1 VANLLAFSIGGI
13 TMGVLFALAASGLVL
28 TYTTS
33 GIFNFAH
40 GALAMLSA
48 FAFYQMTQVWMWPT
62 WVAFTAVGFI
72 LAPLFQVGVYYVI
85 MKRLHGTSEVTKIVV
100 SIAVMLALFGLAQWG
115 WPSNGNL
122 YSIPLFFGNTGEWTI
137 HVGGQ
142 DVYFQ
147 YFQAFAVAT
156 AIVLG
161 VALNFLFKRAR
172 LGIAMRAVVDNPD
185 LVRLNGGVP
194 DRIAALSWAIGGSM
208 AAIAGILIAQ
218 VQGST
223 DATSLTILLISS
235 AITAAMIGRLRS
247 IPVTIFGGILIGLEI
262 SYFNGYAPQT
272 WGSWSPAFGVSI
284 PVISLFVVLLVL
296 PQDRLRG
303 ATLSRLRERFEVPTM
318 KVSWIAAAVLAIF
331 VLMLGQIMAATD
343 AATLA
348 GGLALSIVA
357 LSLTLLTGYAG
368 EINLAPISFAGIG
381 AIIAYHHG
389 VIGSILS
396 QRTSTWGILLAIVGT
411 AIIGGFVALPAL
423 RLRGLHL
430 ALATMAFGI
439 FMSDFLL
446 SFTGVVTVP
455 LIHVQLGFVEGAM
468 TVPPVDLF
476 GLSLATPKAQLI
488 ANTVIFCLLGVGM
501 IALRRSSYG
510 RKLVA
515 MKDSPAAAATLG
527 QNLLGLKVSAFMIS
541 SGIAALGGVLYCI
554 SLGSA
559 QSASFDIL
567 LSFALVMGTV
577 VGGIGSVSGALLG
590 GVALGVGLQAI
601 QHTFFNLATAHNDFG
616 QILSWATAWH
626 LAALMPATIGITL
639 GGNPSG
645 SVSNIVQSY
654 RPVVQNRLVLIGTL
668 LALGVTYGL
677 TLAHVWGNWWF
688 VFCFG
693 CIGII
698 APAVAKQLATPAS
711 AGESSPVEDLPH
723 LIRA

>member
-1 VANLLAFSIGGI
+1 VANFLAFSIGGI

-645 SVSNIVQSY
+645 SVANIVQSY
-654 RPVVQNRLVLIGTL
+654 RPVVENRLVLIGTL

-698 APAVAKQLATPAS
+698 APAVAKQTAAAVSTQGPAS
-711 AGESSPVEDLPH
+711 SEDLVG
-723 LIRA
+723 LVRA

>member
-1 VANLLAFSIGGI
+1 MANFLAFSIGGI

-48 FAFYQMTQVWMWPT
+48 FVFYQMTQVWLWPT
-62 WVAFTAVGFI
+62 WVAFVVAGFI
-72 LAPLFQVGVYYVI
+72 FAPLFQVGVYYVI

-115 WPSNGNL
+115 WPSDGNL
-122 YSIPLFFGNTGEWTI
+122 YAIPLFFGNTGEWTI
-137 HVGGQ
+137 HIGAQ
-142 DVYFQ
+142 EVYFQ
-147 YFQAFAVAT
+147 YFQAFAIAT
-156 AIVLG
+156 AVVLG

-208 AAIAGILIAQ
+208 AAIAGVLIAQ

-262 SYFNGYAPQT
+262 SYFNGYAPQA
-272 WGSWSPAFGVSI
+272 WGTWSPAFGVSI

-318 KVSWIAAAVLAIF
+318 KVSWIAAAALAIF

-343 AATLA
+343 SETLA

-476 GLSLATPKAQLI
+476 GLSLATPKTQLI

-541 SGIAALGGVLYCI
+541 SGIAALGGILYCI

-616 QILSWATAWH
+616 QFFSWATAWH

-645 SVSNIVQSY
+645 SVANIVQSY
-654 RPVVQNRLVLIGTL
+654 RPVVQNRLVLIGTV
-668 LALGVTYGL
+668 LALGVAYAL

-693 CIGII
+693 CIGIV
-698 APAVAKQLATPAS
+698 APAIAQRLAGPSSTGAS
-711 AGESSPVEDLPH
+711 SKVDDLAS
-723 LIRA
+723 LVRT

>member
-1 VANLLAFSIGGI
+1 VANFLAFSIGGI

>member
-1 VANLLAFSIGGI
+1 VANFLAFSIGGI

-62 WVAFTAVGFI
+62 WVAFTAVGFL

-147 YFQAFAVAT
+147 YFQAFAIAT
-156 AIVLG
+156 AVVLG

-303 ATLSRLRERFEVPTM
+303 ATLSRLRERFDVPTM
-318 KVSWIAAAVLAIF
+318 KVSWIAAAALAIF
-331 VLMLGQIMAATD
+331 VLLLGQIMAATD
-343 AATLA
+343 AETLA

-616 QILSWATAWH
+616 QFFSWATAWH

>member
-1 VANLLAFSIGGI
+1 MANFLAFSIGGI

-527 QNLLGLKVSAFMIS
+527 QNLLGLKVSAFM
-541 SGIAALGGVLYCI
+541 L
-554 SLGSA
+554 SL
-559 QSASFDIL
+559 IH
-567 LSFALVMGTV
+567 
-577 VGGIGSVSGALLG
+577 I
-590 GVALGVGLQAI
+590 
-601 QHTFFNLATAHNDFG
+601 
-616 QILSWATAWH
+616 
-626 LAALMPATIGITL
+626 
-639 GGNPSG
+639 
-645 SVSNIVQSY
+645 
-654 RPVVQNRLVLIGTL
+654 
-668 LALGVTYGL
+668 
-677 TLAHVWGNWWF
+677 
-688 VFCFG
+688 
-693 CIGII
+693 
-698 APAVAKQLATPAS
+698 
-711 AGESSPVEDLPH
+711 
-723 LIRA
+723 

>member
-1 VANLLAFSIGGI
+1 VANFLAFSIGGI

-616 QILSWATAWH
+616 QFFSWATAWH

-698 APAVAKQLATPAS
+698 APAVAKQTAAAVSTQGPAS
-711 AGESSPVEDLPH
+711 SEDLVG
-723 LIRA
+723 LVRA

>member
-1 VANLLAFSIGGI
+1 MANFLAFSIGGI

>member
-1 VANLLAFSIGGI
+1 VANFLAFSIGGI

-698 APAVAKQLATPAS
+698 APAVAKQTAAAVSTQGPAS
-711 AGESSPVEDLPH
+711 SEDLVG
-723 LIRA
+723 LVRA